1 MNCQLNLVI
10 FALLLFPIV
19 KDALIHQIA
28 LNANKIFTYQT
39 QNKFV

>member
-1 MNCQLNLVI
+1 MIFKLMFAV

-28 LNANKIFTYQT
+28 LNANKIFIYQT
-39 QNKFV
+39 QKKVV